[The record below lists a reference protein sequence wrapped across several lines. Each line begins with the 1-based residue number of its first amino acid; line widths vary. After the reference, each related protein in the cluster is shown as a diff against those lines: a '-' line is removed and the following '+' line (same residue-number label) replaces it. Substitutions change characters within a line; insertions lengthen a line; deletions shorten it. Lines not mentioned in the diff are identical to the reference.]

1 MTFLFP
7 QSIRTIHS
15 SNSCM
20 KHKIYEDDIADN
32 DMHTRPDDQYIG
44 LSRTD
49 GSIRETNISPFR
61 DTFPCSRRKTPS
73 KSIYLTLLS
82 FSESSTP
89 LTHEMP
95 TKNFTKRRGQHY
107 GMIMCTTIHSTQLE
121 CTTLRLG

>member
-1 MTFLFP
+1 
-7 QSIRTIHS
+7 
-15 SNSCM
+15 
-20 KHKIYEDDIADN
+20 
-32 DMHTRPDDQYIG
+32 MHTRPDDQYIG

-121 CTTLRLG
+121 CTTLRLGWELGNIFILLTKAMYIPQLGKQKLKPKMLHL